1 MPKNEELEND
11 LEKATVD
18 KKVTSK
24 ATSKTEDTE
33 KKTTKKSK
41 STKEVDK
48 VVEEKQSKDKE
59 VKKVEETSKN
69 EVDEATVIDKIKNF
83 IAKIVAMQE
92 EAARGEADESDEK
105 DSKSNKDKSETKK
118 SYQIEYYDLPYR
130 YNETVVKVLAQTPK
144 KLFVYW
150 DLADSDRE
158 KYMNAF
164 GEDFFYKTY
173 PVLLMYNEDKN
184 YVREIPIN
192 DFANSWYID
201 IDDPKNNYIIQLGRK
216 FIQTPN
222 REAYKNAQEQNII
235 IRTDYLPIADSNE
248 MEVPNDHVLLESLP
262 RYVTF
267 RNVKTGEETIVDLAT
282 LQDALGKNYK
292 TDKFYND
299 LYKDEIKNGLFDM
312 ANPSSKGGLSSSTFK

>member
-11 LEKATVD
+11 LEKTTVD

-24 ATSKTEDTE
+24 ATSKTEETE
-33 KKTTKKSK
+33 KKTTKKAK
-41 STKEVDK
+41 TTKETEK
-48 VVEEKQSKDKE
+48 TEAVVKEK
-59 VKKVEETSKN
+59 TAN
-69 EVDEATVIDKIKNF
+69 EATVIDKIKSF

-92 EAARGEADESDEK
+92 EAARDEADETEDTSKGSKAKK
-105 DSKSNKDKSETKK
+105 DVKK
-118 SYQIEYYDLPYR
+118 SYEIEYYDLPYR

-173 PVLLMYNEDKN
+173 PVLLMYNQDKN

-216 FIQTPN
+216 FINAPN
-222 REAYKNAQEQNII
+222 RDAYRSAQEQNII
-235 IRTDYLPIADSNE
+235 IRTDYLPIADSNR

-262 RYVTF
+262 RYITF
-267 RNVKTGEETIVDLAT
+267 RNVKTGEETVIDLAT

-292 TDKFYND
+292 TNKFYND

-312 ANPSSKGGLSSSTFK
+312 ANPSSRGGLSSSTFK

>member
-24 ATSKTEDTE
+24 ASSKTEETE
-33 KKTTKKSK
+33 KKSTKKTKATKETEKTVVEESEKKKKTTKN
-41 STKEVDK
+41 D
-48 VVEEKQSKDKE
+48 
-59 VKKVEETSKN
+59 
-69 EVDEATVIDKIKNF
+69 VDEATVIDKIKNF

-92 EAARGEADESDEK
+92 EAARDEADEKEETATE
-105 DSKSNKDKSETKK
+105 SKGKKETKK
-118 SYQIEYYDLPYR
+118 SYEIEYYDLPYR

-222 REAYKNAQEQNII
+222 REAYISAQEQNII

-248 MEVPNDHVLLESLP
+248 MEVPNDHVLLETLP

-312 ANPSSKGGLSSSTFK
+312 ANPSSRGGLSSSTFK

>member
-24 ATSKTEDTE
+24 ASSKTEETE
-33 KKTTKKSK
+33 KKSTKKTKATKETEKTVVEESEKKKKTTKN
-41 STKEVDK
+41 D
-48 VVEEKQSKDKE
+48 
-59 VKKVEETSKN
+59 
-69 EVDEATVIDKIKNF
+69 VDEATVIDKIKNF

-92 EAARGEADESDEK
+92 EAARDEADEKEEAATE
-105 DSKSNKDKSETKK
+105 SKGKKETKK
-118 SYQIEYYDLPYR
+118 SYEIEYYDLPYR

-222 REAYKNAQEQNII
+222 REAYISAQEQNII

-248 MEVPNDHVLLESLP
+248 MEVPNDHVLLETLP

-312 ANPSSKGGLSSSTFK
+312 ANPSSRGGLSSSTFK